1 MSTAVNLSKD
11 LIKEAKF
18 YAGTEHRSVPKQIE
32 YWAKIG
38 RIAIENDDLTYSDIQ
53 GILNGLADVE
63 AGRIEIYHED
73 MF

>member
-18 YAGTEHRSVPKQIE
+18 YAATEHRSVPKQIE
-32 YWAKIG
+32 FWAKIG
-38 RIAIENDDLTYSDIQ
+38 RIAMENNDLTYSDIQ
-53 GILNGLADVE
+53 GILNGLADVK
-63 AGRIEIYHED
+63 AGRVEIYYED